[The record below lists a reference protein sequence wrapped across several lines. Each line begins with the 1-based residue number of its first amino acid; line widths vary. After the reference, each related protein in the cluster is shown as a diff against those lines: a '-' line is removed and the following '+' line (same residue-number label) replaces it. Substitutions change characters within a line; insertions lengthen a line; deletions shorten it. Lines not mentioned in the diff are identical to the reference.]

1 MGGACGPVGGGGPV
15 GTTGTCGVQGPQG
28 ADGDEGACGVLGY
41 CGVRGTTGHCGIKG
55 SSGACG
61 LGYQGVTGT
70 CGIKGTTGQQGS
82 CGIKGTTGQQGSC
95 GVKGTTGSCGIKGT
109 SGSSGTCG
117 IKGTTGQQGSCGV
130 KGTTGTAGTCGIKG
144 TSGTEGTAGSCG
156 FEGYCGIQGACGVES
171 YNEFTRKYKY
181 TIANKSPVAPW
192 FSAYKA
198 DDTTAE
204 ANSAN
209 VGYIYINENDGYH
222 DNSDFFSDIS
232 NEAGYLVINKVGP
245 DDIHIRYE
253 ITSDN
258 DEGSGIYKLGVRQI
272 FGGSGD
278 QNIIFSAGGTY
289 GMIWHPES
297 PRKPFGI
304 DIYQGMC
311 GPQNAI
317 NITNTG
323 ACGPNN
329 YGKITWF
336 EDSNDQGSMHIDQA
350 RTFSLNIPKLL
361 GGAKTEVLTVD
372 ASQAQFNTLVSV
384 ASSSQGVPM
393 ATLAL
398 GTKNLIFF
406 NPSTG
411 TGTHIFS
418 NVTSSYGN
426 TVYTVVNAHA
436 TRSFRINNDISGVYV
451 WRGLTRTIQPGGCI
465 TFATNSDAS
474 KIYEINS
481 VSAASHS

>member
-95 GVKGTTGSCGIKGT
+95 GIKGT

-144 TSGTEGTAGSCG
+144 TSGTAGTAGSCG

-171 YNEFTRKYKY
+171 YNEFTRKYKF
-181 TIANKSPVAPW
+181 TIANTSPGATW
-192 FSAYKA
+192 FSAYRS
-198 DDTTAE
+198 DDATAE

-222 DNSDFFSDIS
+222 DNSAFFTGIS
-232 NEAGYLVINKVGP
+232 NEAGYLVVNKIGP
-245 DDIHIRYE
+245 DDIHVRYE
-253 ITSDN
+253 IISDSN
-258 DEGSGIYKLGVRQI
+258 EGSGVHKLGVKQI
-272 FGGSGD
+272 YGGTGD
-278 QNIIFSAGGTY
+278 QYITFSSSAVY
-289 GMIWHPES
+289 GMVWHPES

-323 ACGPNN
+323 ACGTYN

-336 EDSNDQGSMHIDQA
+336 EGSNDQGSMHIDQA
-350 RTFSLNIPKLL
+350 RTFSLNVPKLL
-361 GGAKTEVLTVD
+361 GGSKTEVLTIN
-372 ASQAQFNTLVSV
+372 SAQSTFNTLVTV
-384 ASSSQGVPM
+384 SSSTAGVPS
-393 ATLAL
+393 ATLSL
-398 GTKNLIFF
+398 SSKNLIFF

-411 TGTHIFS
+411 TGTHIFT

-426 TVYTVVNAHA
+426 TVYTVINAHA
-436 TRSFRINNDISGVYV
+436 SRSFRINNDISGVYV

-465 TFATNSDAS
+465 TFATNANAS